1 VDEPLLR
8 AAFAAGLA
16 IVLAVGLGRIRGV
29 PREAAMVGYAAVVI
43 VLGIFAFLGLSAAVI
58 GGAIVLLTL
67 ALGGVIYALLTLAAH
82 WASR

>member
-1 VDEPLLR
+1 MDEPLLR

-16 IVLAVGLGRIRGV
+16 IVLAVGLGRIRSV

-67 ALGGVIYALLTLAAH
+67 ALGGVIYALLTLAAR